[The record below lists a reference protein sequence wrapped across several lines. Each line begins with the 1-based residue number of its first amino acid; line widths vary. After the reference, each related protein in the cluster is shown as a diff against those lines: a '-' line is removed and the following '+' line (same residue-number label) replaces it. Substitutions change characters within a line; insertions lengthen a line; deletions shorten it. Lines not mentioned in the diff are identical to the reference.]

1 MCDCVTAL
9 CGSRA
14 CALFNKPA
22 ADWCFILTYRESL
35 VFLATFILLAI
46 IAFGKDNTTTYRLNH
61 SLISVITTANGA
73 SADDAYSSISTS
85 HDFWRWMH
93 GDFMDIAYGQQAPD
107 SKQVRAA
114 VINHGSMTL
123 LVILDQVCF
132 NDIGAFQDD

>member
-73 SADDAYSSISTS
+73 SVDDAYSSISTS

-107 SKQVRAA
+107 NKQVRAA
-114 VINHGSMTL
+114 VINHGSMTS
-123 LVILDQVCF
+123 LDLPVVCF
-132 NDIGAFQDD
+132 NVIRSFQDD